1 MPSYPYFWSAVGL
14 NAPRKN
20 WKWFCVS
27 VILSFAGGGA
37 VVSTPQPRLLL
48 WMKAARLVSRVN
60 CKIVSESSFL
70 LSEGLSW
77 KKKDSFTPNSKHLFS
92 LVERQTSPSSSE
104 WLVSFRCRMRSTRT
118 DPAARD
124 MRK

>member
-48 WMKAARLVSRVN
+48 WMKAARWVSRVN
-60 CKIVSESSFL
+60 CRIVSESSFL

-77 KKKDSFTPNSKHLFS
+77 KKKILLHQTQSIFS
-92 LVERQTSPSSSE
+92 L
-104 WLVSFRCRMRSTRT
+104 WL
-118 DPAARD
+118 RD
-124 MRK
+124 RLHRPQANG